1 MRKNIRLH
9 WIIPLV
15 FVAVL
20 LLFYGLFQTDN
31 KYTAALPGGAGYNV
45 LQRTSEEVS
54 FLVDGWEYYPGQLL
68 APADFQADPPAAETI
83 YIGEYP
89 NFSAHLGT
97 PYGLATYRI
106 RLENQGP
113 PRELALYLPELLCAG
128 RIYING
134 ELAGEQGSLA
144 PYEPLVSDAVYAFR
158 IEDSAEILIQCANYT
173 HYYSGLYY
181 PPAIGTPGAISRL
194 LVARMAVYGFLSFT
208 ALAIALSNLAL
219 WLRSRDPLAR
229 WMGLLCFA
237 FALRMCYPFVRALGL
252 PLIRPLYA
260 LEDFCGSAVLLC
272 AILLA
277 EELSAGKSRRKHW
290 RAAVFLGVS
299 LCAVSVV
306 FPLFILPYAPSFI
319 NTYGLFLFGWKLL
332 AGCYLLFLSLQGM
345 KSNNPYAQHL
355 LCASGLFGLCM
366 AASVLAVNRF
376 EPIRGAWPE
385 EYGGFVL
392 VVGFA
397 VLMVHRGFLLTA
409 ENQRLNLHLQDEVE
423 RKTRALETLLAERR
437 ELLANLIHDVKNPLT
452 AVRSYTDLVRS
463 GGTALDDETSQYLDA
478 LADRVDAVEDRF
490 NSLQGFSREE
500 RLHLTAGSLCL
511 NDFMQRFYQA
521 NRPDIELSGHTF
533 HLELPDAPLFVTGN
547 PGRLQ
552 VALENLC
559 YNALS
564 FTPPDGS
571 ITLSLRREEDWALIS
586 VADTGVGI
594 RSEDL
599 PHVFK
604 RGFTR
609 RADHSG
615 DGLGLFIVHTVA
627 LEHGGMA
634 KVDSRPNEGA
644 VFSLYLPLVSAA
656 P

>member
-1 MRKNIRLH
+1 
-9 WIIPLV
+9 
-15 FVAVL
+15 
-20 LLFYGLFQTDN
+20 
-31 KYTAALPGGAGYNV
+31 
-45 LQRTSEEVS
+45 
-54 FLVDGWEYYPGQLL
+54 
-68 APADFQADPPAAETI
+68 
-83 YIGEYP
+83 
-89 NFSAHLGT
+89 
-97 PYGLATYRI
+97 
-106 RLENQGP
+106 
-113 PRELALYLPELLCAG
+113 
-128 RIYING
+128 
-134 ELAGEQGSLA
+134 
-144 PYEPLVSDAVYAFR
+144 
-158 IEDSAEILIQCANYT
+158 
-173 HYYSGLYY
+173 
-181 PPAIGTPGAISRL
+181 
-194 LVARMAVYGFLSFT
+194 
-208 ALAIALSNLAL
+208 
-219 WLRSRDPLAR
+219 
-229 WMGLLCFA
+229 
-237 FALRMCYPFVRALGL
+237 
-252 PLIRPLYA
+252 
-260 LEDFCGSAVLLC
+260 
-272 AILLA
+272 
-277 EELSAGKSRRKHW
+277 
-290 RAAVFLGVS
+290 
-299 LCAVSVV
+299 
-306 FPLFILPYAPSFI
+306 
-319 NTYGLFLFGWKLL
+319 
-332 AGCYLLFLSLQGM
+332 M

-423 RKTRALETLLAERR
+423 RETRALETLLAERR

-463 GGTALDDETSQYLDA
+463 GGTALDDETFQYLDA
-478 LADRVDAVEDRF
+478 LAERVDAVEDRF

-533 HLELPDAPLFVTGN
+533 HLELPDAPLFSHRQPRPAAGSLRKPMLQRPVFYAT
-547 PGRLQ
+547 GRL
-552 VALENLC
+552 
-559 YNALS
+559 LS
-564 FTPPDGS
+564 SRSCSPS
-571 ITLSLRREEDWALIS
+571 RREEDWALIS

-594 RSEDL
+594 RPEDL

-644 VFSLYLPLVSAA
+644 VFSLSTFPLSPLPLEPLVRRPLPSPKGSKAPPTAKAAGGAPLHVLLISGAGEWGSPWGSGIYKYPLHIRLEFLLRLFHQFRIFCQFDSRGRQHFSAIEHSLFTDA
-656 P
+656 HTGAGGVT